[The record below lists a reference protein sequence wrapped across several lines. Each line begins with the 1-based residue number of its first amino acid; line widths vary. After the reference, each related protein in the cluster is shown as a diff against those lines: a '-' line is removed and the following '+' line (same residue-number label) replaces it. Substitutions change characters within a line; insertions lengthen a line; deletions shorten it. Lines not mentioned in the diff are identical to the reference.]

1 MGHEGEINSE
11 AMGLI
16 TPNLHHNLE
25 DIEEMLLNPYDADA
39 MEMAIRTGQLLDY
52 YAKAYHAGPEDP
64 A

>member
-1 MGHEGEINSE
+1 MVSDIDQFISAVMGHEGEINSE

-39 MEMAIRTGQLLDY
+39 L
-52 YAKAYHAGPEDP
+52 
-64 A
+64 